1 MMIRGYTQQDCIT
14 LAELF
19 WETVHTVNAKDYTKE
34 QLDVWASGEVDFD
47 EWNRSFLCHTTAVAE
62 EDGKIIGFGDMD
74 ETGYLDRLYVH
85 KDFQRKGVA
94 SAICSWLEEAVPA
107 GRYTTYASVT
117 ARPFFEKRGFVIV
130 QENQAVRSGVSLLN
144 YYMEYT
150 RYKEKE

>member
-1 MMIRGYTQQDCIT
+1 
-14 LAELF
+14 
-19 WETVHTVNAKDYTKE
+19 
-34 QLDVWASGEVDFD
+34 
-47 EWNRSFLCHTTAVAE
+47 
-62 EDGKIIGFGDMD
+62 MD